1 MAYKNLGEILK
12 ICEKKKLSL
21 WQYVVNEQS
30 KETLESDEQIR
41 SKMAAMY
48 QAMKASLAEYD
59 AGVKSNSKMS
69 GGDGEKLHNY
79 NENGNRLLGAFM
91 SEVIENAVKTAESN
105 ACMKRIVAA
114 PTAGSCGV
122 IPAVFITYQKHY
134 GKNDEDMINAL
145 LVSSLIGCV
154 IAENACI
161 AGAQGGCQ
169 AEIGSASAMAAGGV
183 VFLEGGSNEAVV
195 NAVAFA
201 LKNMMGLVCDPVAGL
216 VEVPCVKRNAAG
228 ALNAVL
234 AAQSALAGIKSVIPV
249 DEVIEAMYEV
259 GCSLP
264 SCLRETSQAGLAV
277 TPTAQKI
284 SKSLKQQSEN
294 R

>member
-1 MAYKNLGEILK
+1 MAYKSLGEILK

-21 WQYVVNEQS
+21 WQYAVNEQS

-48 QAMKASLAEYD
+48 QAMKSTLAEYD

-79 NENGNRLLGAFM
+79 NKNGNRLLGTFM

-122 IPAVFITYQKHY
+122 IPAVFITYQNHY

-145 LVSSLIGCV
+145 LISSLIGCV

-183 VFLEGGSNEAVV
+183 VFLEGGSNEAVL

-284 SKSLKQQSEN
+284 IKSLKQQSEN